1 MSIIHSAARLA
12 LACAASL
19 LIAAPAWAQAHDGD
33 WAGVLKIPNGQQ
45 LRLLLHVATT
55 GSETIAVLDSLDQ
68 GVSIPASAYKA
79 DGAKASILFLAIGGE
94 LVGEYA
100 PDGKTFTGTFTQ
112 GLSMPLTLTKTTAAP
127 PAK

>member
-1 MSIIHSAARLA
+1 MLSIRRLGLAAAAAFLIASPA
-12 LACAASL
+12 LAQS
-19 LIAAPAWAQAHDGD
+19 HDGD
-33 WAGVLKIPNGQQ
+33 WAGVLKVPSGQQ

-68 GVSIPASAYKA
+68 GVSIPAAAYKA
-79 DGAKASILFLAIGGE
+79 DGNKASILFLAIGGE

-112 GLSMPLTLTKTTAAP
+112 GLSMPLTLTKTEAAP
-127 PAK
+127 AKP